1 MDADPRAGN
10 GPPDPRRRVAWAG
23 ALALVAL
30 GLVAS
35 YWNNF
40 EDLVRT
46 WWRDPDYS
54 HGFLVPAVAVV
65 IFFRREAQRA
75 LRRHSAWQTA
85 PGWALLGL
93 TLLWRAHLRE
103 QGERWTETFTILP
116 AALGLCWAAG
126 GWPFFRR
133 AWPAVAYLGFML
145 PLPARVVE
153 ELSLPL
159 QRVATEASTQLLRLA
174 GLWVMAE
181 GNVITVGRQQL
192 EVATA
197 CNGLSMLMC
206 LAATVCATVAV
217 IPLATWR
224 RAVLVASILPIA
236 LGCNVLRITA
246 TAWCYRQ
253 FGPEV
258 GGKYAHD
265 AAGWLMMPAALVL
278 VVLELSWFSWLVVE
292 PPTVPPA
299 AGDTG
304 RAYGT

>member
-10 GPPDPRRRVAWAG
+10 GPPDPRRRLAWAAALG
-23 ALALVAL
+23 AVAL
-30 GLVAS
+30 GTVVA
-35 YWNNF
+35 YWPNF

-65 IFFRREAQRA
+65 IFFRREAQLAR
-75 LRRHSAWQTA
+75 RRHSARHAA
-85 PGWALLGL
+85 PGWILLGL

-103 QGERWTETFTILP
+103 QGERWTETATILP
-116 AALGLCWAAG
+116 AALALCWAAG

-133 AWPAVAYLGFML
+133 AWPAVAYLAFML
-145 PLPARVVE
+145 PLPSRVVD

-159 QRVATEASTQLLRLA
+159 QRIATEASIQLLRLS

-206 LAATVCATVAV
+206 LTATVCATVAV
-217 IPLATWR
+217 VPMATWK
-224 RAVLVASILPIA
+224 RASLLASILPIA

-253 FGPEV
+253 LGPEV
-258 GGKYAHD
+258 GSKYAHD

-278 VVLELSWFSWLVVE
+278 VGLELAWFAWLVVE
-292 PPTVPPA
+292 PPGD
-299 AGDTG
+299 AGRTQ
-304 RAYGT
+304 GT